1 MKMETREY
9 LSNLIPRQVSR
20 EERGSC
26 HVRTMEAFLRER
38 PREVK
43 QDPNKDSLQ
52 QWETLWQEL
61 LRSMEGPDPN
71 WGASES
77 REEPWDD
84 AKAFLASFEQV
95 AQACRWPKEEWVPRL
110 LPALSGQAKRAFTG
124 LEAEGREDYGK
135 VKAAILHGDA
145 MRQEELRQY
154 FRHFRYREAE
164 GPRGAYGQLQKLCCQ
179 WLKAERHSKEQIL
192 ELLILE
198 QFMAI
203 LPPEIEAWVK
213 ECGPETCSQAVA
225 LAEDFLQKQREQE
238 AKRQPN
244 QVPLEEVGTVGSSER
259 GQALPEKEQ
268 KTLSV
273 ETKNKNDDAG
283 PLGDERKSEN
293 EGQLGEDS
301 SERTECEALKEN
313 VWSQDGPVSQDRSHT
328 EEPKGKSF
336 QLQVGDSHE
345 ISIQQESEEGKKG
358 TAFSSLHSRIHPEDE
373 SGLMSA
379 KTFNQRKNL
388 SECETLYVGT
398 SSNIYLNQSISTDE
412 GQSVNSDLGKMKHP
426 RIPKGEKPHQCLECG
441 KCFGRSDSLKSHQ
454 IIHTGEKPHQ
464 CLECGKC
471 FGRSDSLK
479 SHQIIHTGEKPH
491 QCLECGKC
499 FGRSDSLKS
508 HQIIHTGEKPYK
520 CTECGKSFSDRSTFV
535 QHKRLHTREKP
546 YTCSECGKGFSRR
559 TYLILH
565 QRIHGQKRY
574 HAEHETLYEGTSSNI
589 YLNQSI
595 SADDKQPMNPDLGKM
610 KHSRIQKGEKLHK
623 CMECG
628 KCFGRSDHLK
638 SHQIIHT
645 GEKPYKCLECGKCF
659 GRSDHLK
666 SHQKIHTGEKP
677 YKCTECAKNF
687 SDWSTFVQH
696 KRIHTGEKPYTCSDC
711 GKGFS
716 RRTYLTLHQRI
727 HGKKRYHTRI
737 STS

>member
-9 LSNLIPRQVSR
+9 LTNLIPKQVSR

-26 HVRTMEAFLRER
+26 HVGTMQAFLRER

-43 QDPNKDSLQ
+43 QEPNKDSLQ

-71 WGASES
+71 WGASEPS
-77 REEPWDD
+77 EEPWDD

-110 LPALSGQAKRAFTG
+110 LPALSGEAKRAFTG

-164 GPRGAYGQLQKLCCQ
+164 GPRGAYGQLQKLCCR

-225 LAEDFLQKQREQE
+225 LAEDFLQRQREEE
-238 AKRQPN
+238 ARRQAN
-244 QVPLEEVGTVGSSER
+244 QVPFEEVETVDSSEG
-259 GQALPEKEQ
+259 GQALPEMEQ
-268 KTLSV
+268 KKLSV
-273 ETKNKNDDAG
+273 ETKNENDDGEAG
-283 PLGDERKSEN
+283 PLGDERKSKN

-301 SERTECEALKEN
+301 SERTVCEALEEN
-313 VWSQDGPVSQDRSHT
+313 VWSQDGPVSQDGSHT
-328 EEPKGKSF
+328 EVPKGKSF
-336 QLQVGDSHE
+336 QFQVGDSHK

-379 KTFNQRKNL
+379 KTFNQRRNL
-388 SECETLYVGT
+388 SECETLYEGT
-398 SSNIYLNQSISTDE
+398 SSNIYLNQNISADE

-441 KCFGRSDSLKSHQ
+441 KCFGRSSSLKSHQ
-454 IIHTGEKPHQ
+454 LIHTGEKPHQ

-471 FGRSDSLK
+471 FGRSA
-479 SHQIIHTGEKPH
+479 
-491 QCLECGKC
+491 
-499 FGRSDSLKS
+499 SLKS

-520 CTECGKSFSDRSTFV
+520 CTECGKSFSDR
-535 QHKRLHTREKP
+535 
-546 YTCSECGKGFSRR
+546 
-559 TYLILH
+559 
-565 QRIHGQKRY
+565 
-574 HAEHETLYEGTSSNI
+574 
-589 YLNQSI
+589 
-595 SADDKQPMNPDLGKM
+595 
-610 KHSRIQKGEKLHK
+610 
-623 CMECG
+623 
-628 KCFGRSDHLK
+628 DHLT
-638 SHQIIHT
+638 SHQIMHT
-645 GEKPYKCLECGKCF
+645 GEKPYQCLECGKCF
-659 GRSDHLK
+659 GQSASLK

-677 YKCTECAKNF
+677 HKCTECGKSF
-687 SDWSTFVQH
+687 SDRSTFVRH
-696 KRIHTGEKPYTCSDC
+696 KRIHTGEKPYTCSDWE
-711 GKGFS
+711 GLQPKDLPDF
-716 RRTYLTLHQRI
+716 
-727 HGKKRYHTRI
+727 
-737 STS
+737 TSANPWQEKIPHENQHFLNAGMAVSFHRMQPTV